1 MRSSKSNYLLH
12 DSTSPKASCVL
23 HYFLF
28 NSIKS
33 QLIEF
38 IRLNNVNACIDDNK
52 SHSTV
57 NGISPP
63 NNVHHT
69 KNEKNKIQIN
79 WRAFFA
85 VLLYGLWNW
94 YVFVLLQ
101 KNVLLIAKA
110 NDLKQL
116 GNCQM
121 STIAPFS
128 LSLTAK
134 LLCEMW
140 YLPTLIM
147 LRSLLL
153 LLYRFFSQNWALW
166 KELGIYFTTL
176 KL

>member
-128 LSLTAK
+128 LSLTHSLLSFFVK
-134 LLCEMW
+134 CDICRHLLCSA
-140 YLPTLIM
+140 L
-147 LRSLLL
+147 SSS
-153 LLYRFFSQNWALW
+153 FSIASFR
-166 KELGIYFTTL
+166 KIELFERN
-176 KL
+176 